1 MVIQSTNIRQYSISP
16 SEKALVIPGK
26 PSLANSKSLSDPALI
41 RNDAK
46 SIESDK
52 PTEVSR
58 KVQFDDVVLTKI
70 IPTEED
76 LDTAQIWF
84 SIEELKETAKEVET
98 LVRRYRQ
105 QQQPQKHGNL
115 MIIRPTNR
123 TLPPELRGL
132 EDMVTPQRFV
142 CRRNRISQVMKGVQQ
157 EQKKQQDEA
166 SSDPLLI
173 AVRCQEVSKIS
184 QQLALQR
191 ARLDAREAAQ
201 FLNESG

>member
-1 MVIQSTNIRQYSISP
+1 MVIQSTNVRQYTISP
-16 SEKALVIPGK
+16 SGKALLIPGK

-41 RNDAK
+41 KNDSK
-46 SIESDK
+46 SIESVK
-52 PTEVSR
+52 PNEVSR
-58 KVQFDDVVLTKI
+58 KVQFDDVLLTKI

-84 SIEELKETAKEVET
+84 STEELKETAKEVER
-98 LVRRYRQ
+98 LVRKYRQ
-105 QQQPQKHGNL
+105 QQQPQKVGKL
-115 MIIRPTNR
+115 MIVRPTNGP
-123 TLPPELRGL
+123 LPPELRGL

-142 CRRNRISQVMKGVQQ
+142 CRRNRISQVIKGVQQ

-166 SSDPLLI
+166 SCDPLLI

-191 ARLDAREAAQ
+191 ARLDAREVAQ
-201 FLNESG
+201 FLNE